1 MPSLLAQCFRS
12 SRRAPLVVTFATIA
26 LALASACG
34 DAPPPP
40 AKATPIRNV
49 RVHVA
54 NGSRFDICRVEACG
68 QPGRAV
74 DRGATPNDPPL
85 KPRTAGL
92 YEIRECKT
100 GPLVAIACPDAQ
112 SPLPPCLKAE
122 GGAVQDGTMFRIAP
136 CAL

>member
-1 MPSLLAQCFRS
+1 MPSLLARSFRS
-12 SRRAPLVVTFATIA
+12 SRRAPLVVTIATVVL
-26 LALASACG
+26 LATACG

-74 DRGATPNDPPL
+74 DSQGPTPNDPPL
-85 KPRTAGL
+85 KPRSAGL

-112 SPLPPCLKAE
+112 SPQPPCLKAE